1 MNKLDRPTTQT
12 YLAARR
18 VVVRDLEL
26 GAKIGIYTHERLDA
40 QLIRINISLD
50 VGTQPMGDR
59 IEDAVSYE
67 TVCERVKALVAKGHV
82 NLAETVAERIADLC
96 LEFPG
101 VHEAWVRLEK
111 LHAIA
116 EAGGVGVEVTKRR
129 GKATD
134 GAPK

>member
-59 IEDAVSYE
+59 IEDAVDY
-67 TVCERVKALVAKGHV
+67 
-82 NLAETVAERIADLC
+82 ADLK
-96 LEFPG
+96 LRIM
-101 VHEAWVRLEK
+101 HEVETSQYFLLEK
-111 LHAIA
+111 LASRVLEIVAA
-116 EAGGVGVEVTKRR
+116 EPKVRRATVEIDKPAALRFADSVSVSCSFVRKE
-129 GKATD
+129 
-134 GAPK
+134 